1 MNSGK
6 DIMRDLIASQQTNCV
21 LKIKLRNAQNPV
33 ITAVEQ
39 IGRKKIV
46 LKPTCLYGYKLRK
59 RNITL
64 PEIESVVRFK
74 TRFDSPLFARLR
86 YIRSNIS
93 SLRHT
98 LDQMNE
104 PAIQGLQTR

>member
-1 MNSGK
+1 
-6 DIMRDLIASQQTNCV
+6 MRDLIASQQTNCV

-59 RNITL
+59 RNFTL
-64 PEIESVVRFK
+64 PEIESVVRYK